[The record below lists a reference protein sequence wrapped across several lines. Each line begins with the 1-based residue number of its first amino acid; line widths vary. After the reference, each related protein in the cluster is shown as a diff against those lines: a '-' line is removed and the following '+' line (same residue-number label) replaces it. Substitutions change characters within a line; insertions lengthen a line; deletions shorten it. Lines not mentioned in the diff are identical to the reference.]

1 MSLTGGFDIV
11 LEIADTSLTET
22 CAGLHAR
29 GGLTHRIV
37 HPYGGELFD
46 LVFDAP
52 VLSAAAPQA
61 DGRARVVVAVRAVVR
76 ARDAADPAQ
85 LGRGGVADLTLRARL
100 DPSTAAGAALAAGD
114 VLSVDWSET
123 TAADVSVHTSD
134 SGFSS
139 DATAA
144 ILDLLQND
152 AATVVPLGSL
162 ASIGTR
168 AAVPATVALP
178 AGGNAFVVGLDLS
191 GTGGSTAQ
199 IDGVLTADWAIA
211 LDVEFVLTRVY
222 DSLSAA
228 LGALPPPNGTAS
240 VVLQDGRICVLPT
253 TFGCAATARQ
263 QIQLR
268 RLELELA
275 TGKMTATGSLA
286 QVVFGPLG
294 FELDADWS
302 ADVVL
307 QVDAAGTIGA
317 AVQNVV
323 VQLTGLASLVDS
335 FAAGQIGAAVEAT
348 VAASLKAGLGGPG
361 ALDFLDGLI
370 GGLGET
376 SGATLRATSVDVR
389 SDGIEIHGV
398 VDGRAPGVPPV
409 AGLSALPSLATPLE
423 LLLTAGASWA
433 PGGEL
438 AGIAFAPGDGAA
450 IATTGD
456 GTRLATTHAYPSAGG
471 YTATVTATDGSAAA
485 STSSRSVEVGTLR
498 IGIVSA
504 TADQTGAPGW
514 QICGASG
521 QTTTFSV
528 VVTASGV
535 RLAGVAVSVSGGTW
549 SASGTTDVRG
559 AAQFVLAVDQVTSS
573 PASGGAPPA
582 FALGGFDVEA
592 SATGWIGDRTR
603 VWIVNCG
610 AIGALRAQAQKLKDE
625 WIARL
630 EGYAALAQIRQQ
642 LGLTP
647 VLPGPGVVTPDGLNL
662 VAPPPP
668 RDPRLN
674 DAAAIGA
681 VLATLEQVTTL
692 LSVAPGEPL
701 VNQLLGLTPGSEPEV
716 TLKRLTSLWA
726 GLDRAASN
734 YQSAYGDG
742 PPGER

>member
-1 MSLTGGFDIV
+1 MRPAGRCPRQAWPGTRWRWCFRRWSV
-11 LEIADTSLTET
+11 ADVADGRLRHCPRDCRHLADGDLRRTAR
-22 CAGLHAR
+22 AGWAHP
-29 GGLTHRIV
+29 RIV

-61 DGRARVVVAVRAVVR
+61 DGRARIVVAVRAVVR
-76 ARDAADPAQ
+76 ARAAADPAQ
-85 LGRGGVADLTLRARL
+85 LGRGGVVDLTLRARL

-134 SGFSS
+134 SGFSA

-144 ILDLLQND
+144 ILDLLQNN

-253 TFGCAATARQ
+253 SLGCAATARQ

-275 TGKMTATGSLA
+275 TGKIAATGSLA

-307 QVDAAGTIGA
+307 QVDGAGTIEA

-323 VQLTGLASLVDS
+323 VQLTGLASLVDT
-335 FAAGQIGAAVEAT
+335 FAAGHVGAAVEAA
-348 VAASLKAGLGGPG
+348 VAASLQAGLGGPG

-370 GGLGET
+370 GGLGAT
-376 SGATLRATSVDVR
+376 SAATLRATSVDVG
-389 SDGIEIHGV
+389 SDGIEIQGV
-398 VDGRAPGVPPV
+398 VDGRAAGVPPV

-423 LLLTAGASWA
+423 LLLTAAPRGPPAASLRA
-433 PGGEL
+433 S
-438 AGIAFAPGDGAA
+438 
-450 IATTGD
+450 
-456 GTRLATTHAYPSAGG
+456 RSRR
-471 YTATVTATDGSAAA
+471 VTARR
-485 STSSRSVEVGTLR
+485 SR
-498 IGIVSA
+498 
-504 TADQTGAPGW
+504 
-514 QICGASG
+514 
-521 QTTTFSV
+521 
-528 VVTASGV
+528 
-535 RLAGVAVSVSGGTW
+535 
-549 SASGTTDVRG
+549 
-559 AAQFVLAVDQVTSS
+559 
-573 PASGGAPPA
+573 
-582 FALGGFDVEA
+582 
-592 SATGWIGDRTR
+592 
-603 VWIVNCG
+603 
-610 AIGALRAQAQKLKDE
+610 
-625 WIARL
+625 
-630 EGYAALAQIRQQ
+630 
-642 LGLTP
+642 
-647 VLPGPGVVTPDGLNL
+647 LPGTARDWRRRTPIH
-662 VAPPPP
+662 
-668 RDPRLN
+668 R
-674 DAAAIGA
+674 
-681 VLATLEQVTTL
+681 
-692 LSVAPGEPL
+692 
-701 VNQLLGLTPGSEPEV
+701 
-716 TLKRLTSLWA
+716 
-726 GLDRAASN
+726 RAATR
-734 YQSAYGDG
+734 
-742 PPGER
+742 PR